1 MMHLEGFA
9 HRYGCTLLTL
19 DTLGECAAEQL
30 YRSLGYTVASK
41 ISGYACLPNGSLADT
56 SILYKATEPLNGC

>member
-9 HRYGCTLLTL
+9 HLYGCTLLTL

-30 YRSLGYTVASK
+30 YRLSVTL
-41 ISGYACLPNGSLADT
+41 SLAKSLDT
-56 SILYKATEPLNGC
+56 LAYPTVPWQIHQFSTKQLNF